1 MFHFFIDPVC
11 HAKRAFR
18 NSGLTD
24 TETSQKHQNIIGNI
38 YAVFLLHNIFINL
51 EQI

>member
-11 HAKRAFR
+11 HAKRVFR

-24 TETSQKHQNIIGNI
+24 KVTSPKHQNIIGNI
-38 YAVFLLHNIFINL
+38 YGFYS
-51 EQI
+51 